1 MKHVRRAALA
11 AGLTAL
17 LLLLLGGCVSQVSE
31 RELADLSAAEIK
43 ADVPAPAQDG
53 EQSYDMRCTLYFL
66 SEDGG
71 RLIPVTRS
79 VTVEGGKSRAQA
91 ALDALLAGPEAGE
104 DGAAW
109 PDLGTVRGER
119 LLEVSCGVATVDLPA
134 RVRTLSQEMLYAVR
148 MAIANT
154 LTEFAEISYV
164 NVLIGGREE
173 GLDLGATL
181 PVGTITRVDDLDV
194 GARYSRLHEQRLS
207 PGGVTLLTTLY
218 FPAAQGGLLLPEVRS
233 IAYAQVSPIEYLYTL
248 LEELGKGAGLTLC
261 AQDVPAPMDY
271 IEEMPE
277 IVRTEDGYLAI
288 ELRMSD
294 ALETALDAAGLTLDT
309 YMAMLTDTLM
319 GFVPGVEGL
328 RVMIGGRTAADL
340 TTRSDFEGCVGAPA
354 TLYVMDGTGL
364 SRVQRVLPQAL
375 TDDARARLGAL
386 MELGEEDLFALPDG
400 LTQEDILAVYA
411 GEETIAVN
419 LSGRFRDALAALAP
433 AQERAA
439 VYAMVNTL
447 TEDTRASRVAFF
459 FEGGQVQTLA
469 GGLEMRGT
477 FLRNPGMVVD

>member
-11 AGLTAL
+11 AGLTA

-43 ADVPAPAQDG
+43 ADVPAPTQDG
-53 EQSYDMRCTLYFL
+53 EQGYTMRYTLYFL

-79 VTVEGGKSRAQA
+79 VTGEGGKSRAQA

-248 LEELGKGAGLTLC
+248 LGELGKGAGLALC
-261 AQDVPAPMDY
+261 AQSVPAPMDY

-328 RVMIGGRTAADL
+328 RVMIGGRMAANL
-340 TTRSDFEGCVGAPA
+340 ATRSDFEGCVGAPA

-364 SRVQRVLPQAL
+364 SRVQRVLPQAQA
-375 TDDARARLGAL
+375 DDARARLAAL
-386 MELGEEDLFALPDG
+386 MALEEEELFALPDG
-400 LTQEDILAVYA
+400 LTQEDILAVHA

-447 TEDTRASRVAFF
+447 TEGTRASRVAFF
-459 FEGGQVQTLA
+459 FEGEQVQTLA

-477 FLRNPGMVVD
+477 FLRNPGMVVN